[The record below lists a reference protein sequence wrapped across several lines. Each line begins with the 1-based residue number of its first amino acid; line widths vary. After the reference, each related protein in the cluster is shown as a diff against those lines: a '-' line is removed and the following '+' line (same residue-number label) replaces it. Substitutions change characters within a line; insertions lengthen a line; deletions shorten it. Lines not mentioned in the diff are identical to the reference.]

1 MALKK
6 IIDIGGSLLLQTPY
20 GQIDQGQKS
29 IPSQATIRVKSI
41 SGTKKFLDLRLH
53 FECDNKMQFEKN
65 YSVEVSVS
73 DGSPNFIKQ
82 AYLELKKLP
91 EFSDAIDC

>member
-6 IIDIGGSLLLQTPY
+6 IIDVGGSLLLQTPY

-29 IPSQATIRVKSI
+29 IPSQATIRIKSI

-53 FECDNKMQFEKN
+53 FECDNQIQFEKN

-91 EFSDAIDC
+91 EFLDAIDC